1 MSGFSMV
8 TVDSTSAWYAEYGSG
23 RVPNVTYHM
32 YKLTHLSQTPMFSP
46 AWLTFLRHMNG
57 VVAVANIRGGGEY
70 GEEWHKAGSLSRKQ
84 NCFDDF
90 QAAAKYLIAKGYT
103 RAEKLAING
112 GSNGGLLVGACVNQ
126 APELFGCAMAD
137 VG

>member
-1 MSGFSMV
+1 
-8 TVDSTSAWYAEYGSG
+8 
-23 RVPNVTYHM
+23 
-32 YKLTHLSQTPMFSP
+32 MFSP

-70 GEEWHKAGSLSRKQ
+70 GEEWHKAGSLGKKQ

-103 RAEKLAING
+103 RSAKLAING

-126 APELFGCAMAD
+126 APDLFGCAMAD
-137 VG
+137 VGYIKIIF